1 MADKIPCFAKVN
13 IPDLAKLFDSKY
25 KEGMSEAE
33 QRQIGTDI
41 ALDYHK
47 KLFEELNTFKEKDL
61 KIKLTK
67 EQKTYVSPDKSEAI
81 KKITDDYQKQIDE
94 ANTPISEPVKAPVTK
109 SEGGKAESIV
119 EGERENVREHWAL
132 SNEYRI
138 NELAEQATSEKHFKE
153 LIDKEIELESKKT
166 PKLAQDDAESKYAVG
181 KLTEQ
186 NQPSEELV
194 KNIERKAESQSE
206 ADLNEVV
213 QKADEL
219 IDTAVGVK
227 RKKLS
232 EINTDESRFQ
242 GRGKLNEGIVNEISK
257 NFSDADQDPIHI
269 WADPKDGKTYVLSG
283 HHRYYGAKKAGRA
296 DVKVIDRTKD
306 FTEQQAI
313 KFAKEEA
320 NANRS
325 METPLERA
333 NTLREKRQRGDDK
346 KDIAAFLDKEG
357 KNKTFVDNLSYLNP
371 KGKAVELLTQ
381 FERAEDKQTQKE
393 SERIADW
400 IGEARKRNENLINQ
414 HENEM
419 FDYLKSEQRV
429 TNKVEF
435 VEKVSKASF
444 GIRENEPL
452 NLKKVI
458 DKSENRID
466 WEDKRDELKSQVNE
480 LKSQTEKDKQTGWTG
495 LQKDYITRL
504 ANDRFKGDA
513 DAAEKE
519 FKKTENQEIYN
530 KKLEDKKAEL
540 KSIQDKLAKHLLK
553 ENDLIKGDKA
563 QQNLFEE
570 PEPEYGKIISI
581 DKNNPTTVEIKG
593 EERKLPTKPAKDK
606 QLTYTVSGFGGN
618 GAVVT
623 IHETP
628 TVKGYNSGKIQHSEI
643 FNTFNEAFEYAD
655 RLKKANVKQLYEYQS
670 EKENKTLPATGRDI
684 TDGGRTTSL
693 VSENNPQYGNDSPYQ
708 KALRKVREKTP
719 QSLNETKQEPTK
731 DIKPEQAESQPQ
743 PEKTIVEDKQGAG
756 GKYEEKA
763 RKIADKILK
772 AELPDWAKADL
783 PEGTKKAG
791 GDFESIKKAIA
802 NATIEMGKLL
812 DKGVEFSEAVKKAVK
827 DIVDILGEGSRDKI
841 EKGFAEDYK
850 KDNPE
855 FKEPV
860 NKEGEGDNLPERRFT
875 KQMLRSDEL
884 SDVSKAEISKTLNY
898 TRQTNEMSLKEA
910 SDIIDRVGLEEAQNL
925 VMTDGDIKPAVR
937 VTLGQTII
945 KKYNELSQKAEK
957 QEDKDYYLDKTIQTA
972 NFVTEK
978 LATEPGQMIQAFS
991 MWARLS
997 PEGQLRAA
1005 SQDMAKQGK
1014 EKMRRR
1020 EKDIN
1025 KIADKFKKANE
1036 EAADE
1041 VIKSDVV
1048 KETVTKD
1055 SNEKIAKAKDKVSKA
1070 KQKRA
1075 DIIKKYKENKGKNL
1089 FSSPT
1094 GLTPEGIEFVGEVAK
1109 TYIQEGVAN
1118 LEVLVQKV
1126 LAHLEDVAGK
1136 KATDEIKKQV
1146 QEEADKAFNKSDMSL
1161 LGKALRDKNIK
1172 ISEVVKKHYTEVDRA
1187 KKNLTQKL
1195 MDEAD
1200 MSQSNAA
1207 ELAKKVEAAF
1217 DRIATRKK
1225 RNILYNEKARFDK
1238 INNTLKGDK
1247 KPEPKTVQSDI
1258 IKYSNLG
1265 GFDNAD
1271 FSTMLGSK
1279 FGIGKISK
1287 EQAAKL
1293 IELADKIQKAPE
1305 GSPKNAATEDLLAYR
1320 AKLRGNDW
1328 GETAQSVWYA
1338 NVLSGYRTHEKNLVS
1353 TFFNSM
1359 GELGAEMAKEP
1370 KAIPYIMAGYFKGIS
1385 KRGLVEAAHTMK
1397 TGRSPIHIK
1406 KIEVPNV
1413 LERKN
1418 FKYGVINPGNWFK
1431 YVMRLMVATDVV
1443 SFQGLKE
1450 ARAYQLARRE
1460 AQGQGYNTWSK
1471 KGWDKVNELLYHT
1484 KERYREAELQAQEE
1498 GLKPKTVEHK
1508 RRIYELM
1515 ENSRPQE
1522 MVEDTYGFAAKG
1534 TFNHESEGSL
1544 GAITNAVASSL
1555 DAVSVGGV
1563 KPLRFIVPFTRI
1575 ITNVVNNSLDYTPVG
1590 FVRAARGVRG
1600 FKSFEKNQFTKGA
1613 FKELSK
1619 EERQR
1624 YLAKAAIG
1632 ITLTATL
1639 QALHQ
1644 AGVIQITGGGTGDW
1658 EKDKQLRESGWQPY
1672 SIKIGDTYYSYQY
1685 TPLVFMTGFLGNMN
1699 DAARYGDEDEQT
1711 LMKRGQIALSRI
1723 GGQVADMTWINSA
1736 STFLG
1741 ALTEKNP
1748 DKQAKGIKDLLASTT
1763 RGFIPFAGAI
1773 TQTNQA
1779 VQSAFSMPQ
1788 KQVNGSFQAL
1798 IQDIPIARNSL
1809 NDKVNALGDPIVRDI
1824 DVVTSKETQDPV
1836 MKFLLDKEA
1845 WVSSVNKN
1853 TISVYDDKLKMER
1866 PITDDEYYEFSKQR
1880 GKLLKDVLAKIEKK
1894 GMYVTRKGQSVY
1906 RKADDIT
1913 TKELQEVITKL
1924 SAKATKAVKAKMFG
1938 EKETD
1943 EDLKEAIRETL
1954 EGNKNIGVDIEV
1966 EENE

>member
-94 ANTPISEPVKAPVTK
+94 ANTPTSEPTK
-109 SEGGKAESIV
+109 V
-119 EGERENVREHWAL
+119 
-132 SNEYRI
+132 
-138 NELAEQATSEKHFKE
+138 
-153 LIDKEIELESKKT
+153 
-166 PKLAQDDAESKYAVG
+166 
-181 KLTEQ
+181 
-186 NQPSEELV
+186 
-194 KNIERKAESQSE
+194 
-206 ADLNEVV
+206 
-213 QKADEL
+213 
-219 IDTAVGVK
+219 
-227 RKKLS
+227 
-232 EINTDESRFQ
+232 
-242 GRGKLNEGIVNEISK
+242 
-257 NFSDADQDPIHI
+257 
-269 WADPKDGKTYVLSG
+269 
-283 HHRYYGAKKAGRA
+283 
-296 DVKVIDRTKD
+296 
-306 FTEQQAI
+306 
-313 KFAKEEA
+313 
-320 NANRS
+320 
-325 METPLERA
+325 
-333 NTLREKRQRGDDK
+333 
-346 KDIAAFLDKEG
+346 
-357 KNKTFVDNLSYLNP
+357 
-371 KGKAVELLTQ
+371 
-381 FERAEDKQTQKE
+381 
-393 SERIADW
+393 
-400 IGEARKRNENLINQ
+400 
-414 HENEM
+414 
-419 FDYLKSEQRV
+419 
-429 TNKVEF
+429 
-435 VEKVSKASF
+435 
-444 GIRENEPL
+444 
-452 NLKKVI
+452 
-458 DKSENRID
+458 
-466 WEDKRDELKSQVNE
+466 
-480 LKSQTEKDKQTGWTG
+480 
-495 LQKDYITRL
+495 
-504 ANDRFKGDA
+504 
-513 DAAEKE
+513 
-519 FKKTENQEIYN
+519 
-530 KKLEDKKAEL
+530 
-540 KSIQDKLAKHLLK
+540 
-553 ENDLIKGDKA
+553 
-563 QQNLFEE
+563 
-570 PEPEYGKIISI
+570 
-581 DKNNPTTVEIKG
+581 
-593 EERKLPTKPAKDK
+593 
-606 QLTYTVSGFGGN
+606 
-618 GAVVT
+618 
-623 IHETP
+623 
-628 TVKGYNSGKIQHSEI
+628 
-643 FNTFNEAFEYAD
+643 
-655 RLKKANVKQLYEYQS
+655 
-670 EKENKTLPATGRDI
+670 
-684 TDGGRTTSL
+684 
-693 VSENNPQYGNDSPYQ
+693 
-708 KALRKVREKTP
+708 
-719 QSLNETKQEPTK
+719 PTK
-731 DIKPEQAESQPQ
+731 DIKPEQAEQEPQ
-743 PEKTIVEDKQGAG
+743 PEKTIVEDKQGAV

-925 VMTDGDIKPAVR
+925 VMTDGELKPAVR

-957 QEDKDYYLDKTIQTA
+957 QEDKDYYLDKSIQTA
-972 NFVTEK
+972 KFVTEK
-978 LATEPGQMIQAFS
+978 LSTEPGQMIQALS

-1075 DIIKKYKENKGKNL
+1075 DIIKKYKENKGKSL

-1146 QEEADKAFNKSDMSL
+1146 QEEADKTFNKSDMSL

-1195 MDEAD
+1195 MEEAD

-1238 INNTLKGDK
+1238 INSTLKGAK

-1279 FGIGKISK
+1279 FGIGEISK

-1359 GELGAEMAKEP
+1359 GELGAEMAKDP
-1370 KAIPYIMAGYFKGIS
+1370 KAIPYIMAGYLKGIS

-1418 FKYGVINPGNWFK
+1418 FMGGGINPANWFK

-1600 FKSFEKNQFTKGA
+1600 FKSFEKSQFTKGA

-1699 DAARYGDEDEQT
+1699 DAARYGKEDEQT
-1711 LMKRGQIALSRI
+1711 LMKRMQIATSRI

-1836 MKFLLDKEA
+1836 WKYLLDHQG
-1845 WVSSVNKN
+1845 WVASVNRN
-1853 TISVYDDKLKMER
+1853 TVIIYDEKEKMER
-1866 PITDDEYYEFSKQR
+1866 PVNGDEYFLFSTLR
-1880 GKLLKDVLAKIEKK
+1880 GKKI
-1894 GMYVTRKGQSVY
+1894 R
-1906 RKADDIT
+1906 
-1913 TKELQEVITKL
+1913 KELEDMIDSGIWVNENNKL
-1924 SAKATKAVKAKMFG
+1924 VFKPSKDLTSEELNKWLSTIKSQATEEAKAELFEKNMSSPIKAAFDEAVNKLNKAKSKPIKP
-1938 EKETD
+1938 E
-1943 EDLKEAIRETL
+1943 
-1954 EGNKNIGVDIEV
+1954 
-1966 EENE
+1966 